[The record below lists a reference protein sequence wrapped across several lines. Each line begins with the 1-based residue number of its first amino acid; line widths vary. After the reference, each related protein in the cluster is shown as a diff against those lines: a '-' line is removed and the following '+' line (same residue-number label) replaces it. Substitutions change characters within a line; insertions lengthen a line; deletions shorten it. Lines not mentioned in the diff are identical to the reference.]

1 MAKSQREDDL
11 NPDEVDE
18 LDEFGDKIEK
28 TAAGTPADIPGDA
41 SNLDEDL
48 EGPSDPE
55 QAEIDDPDPDLFGD
69 PDEQKLPMIVEVLTD
84 ENDPGK
90 LGGRQRRVIRRECRP
105 LNMEERLAV
114 DDEIVKS
121 NGEMRKLETEKAA
134 TVKKYNG
141 EIAEQ
146 RQILDDAIQVLR
158 KDRVDYDIERMMRI
172 NEDDWVYTFHDIETD
187 EVVDTE
193 DIPEEKRQTN
203 MKF

>member
-11 NPDEVDE
+11 NPDEI
-18 LDEFGDKIEK
+18 DEFGDKIEQ
-28 TAAGTPADIPGDA
+28 TGGGVPAA
-41 SNLDEDL
+41 SNEPPGPVGASDEEAETVHDPEVEAAEDL
-48 EGPSDPE
+48 FPDPE
-55 QAEIDDPDPDLFGD
+55 
-69 PDEQKLPMIVEVLTD
+69 EQKLPMIVEVLTD

-172 NEDDWVYTFHDIETD
+172 NEDDWVYTFHDVGTD
-187 EVVDTE
+187 EIVDTE